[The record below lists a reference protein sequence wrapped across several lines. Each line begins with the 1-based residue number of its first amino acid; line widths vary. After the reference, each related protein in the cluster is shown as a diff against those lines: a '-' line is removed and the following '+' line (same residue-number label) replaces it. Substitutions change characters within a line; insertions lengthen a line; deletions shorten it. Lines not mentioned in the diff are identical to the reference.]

1 MQFSD
6 TVPATTSTRQG
17 RRHAL
22 QTIIAGFGLSLGL
35 GLAVAPLVQATPTA
49 PVNGAEYRTL
59 DKAQTTEAGKKIE
72 VTEFFWY
79 SCPHCNA
86 FEPALADWVKKQGDN
101 ISFKRV
107 PVAFRDSFQPQQ
119 RLYYTLEAMGKVD
132 DMQKKVFHAIH
143 VEHKTLDTEAAIA
156 DFVATQGIDRKKFVD
171 VYNSFGVQSRLK
183 RAVQLQEA
191 YKIDGVPLVAID
203 GRYVTSPSIVG
214 ATLGSQPEPVLQS
227 STLQVMDWLM
237 AKAGKERK
245 VAGNGVGNDVASN
258 ASHGASAGHAS
269 ATAHAVHQV
278 AVTQKK

>member
-1 MQFSD
+1 MQFEHAI
-6 TVPATTSTRQG
+6 TATSSTRPA
-17 RRHAL
+17 RRSAL
-22 QTIIAGFGLSLGL
+22 QRILAGAAIGFGLN
-35 GLAVAPLVQATPTA
+35 LAMLSGAQATPAA

-59 DKAQTTEAGKKIE
+59 DKAQSTDAGKKIE

-86 FEPALADWVKKQGDN
+86 FEPALEDWVKKQGDN

-107 PVAFRDSFQPQQ
+107 PVAFRESFQPQQ

-132 DMQKKVFHAIH
+132 EMQKKVFHAIH

-171 VYNSFGVQSRLK
+171 VYNSFGVQSKLK
-183 RAVQLQEA
+183 RAMQLQES

-214 ATLGSQPEPVLQS
+214 ATMGSQPEAVLQG

-237 AKAGKERK
+237 AKAGKEHK
-245 VAGNGVGNDVASN
+245 TAGTGTPATSQVA
-258 ASHGASAGHAS
+258 ASA
-269 ATAHAVHQV
+269 
-278 AVTQKK
+278 KK